1 MLAARSEHTATL
13 LLNGQVLIAGG
24 ANGVANLNYASAE
37 LFDPS
42 RRTFSATGS
51 MAAPRYGHTAVLL
64 PSGKVLVVGGATDSG
79 VVVSSAEL
87 YDPASGTFT
96 KTDSMTVPRYGHTAT
111 LLADGKTLI
120 AGGRDS
126 FSSTTYLRCAELY
139 E

>member
-13 LLNGQVLIAGG
+13 LLNGQVLVAGG
-24 ANGVANLNYASAE
+24 ANGAANLNYASAE

-42 RRTFSATGS
+42 RRTFSATGT

-87 YDPASGTFT
+87 YDPATGTFT

-126 FSSTTYLRCAELY
+126 LSSTMYLRCAELY